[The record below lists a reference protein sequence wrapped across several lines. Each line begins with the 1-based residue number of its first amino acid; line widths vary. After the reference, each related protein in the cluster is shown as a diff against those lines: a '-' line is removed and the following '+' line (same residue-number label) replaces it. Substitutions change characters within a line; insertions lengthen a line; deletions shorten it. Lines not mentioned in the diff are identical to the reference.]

1 MQRIA
6 NSITS
11 TTTTTT
17 MNDVYTLENRNFV
30 VPEYVSARLVDAQR
44 SVSAAEGQL
53 AAPKRHEAK
62 RSVEGGNLGGARRLV
77 VRTKAVVDGIWDAR
91 QAVAPAHH
99 LLLPASASRKHS
111 YNQVYESLSQS
122 QRMAK
127 HIYEESARAL
137 KALLKEDEETMEKQ
151 QAQQQ
156 RAQAFCDS
164 SSSSSSSSDSESDS
178 ESDSGL
184 VNRRRARCE
193 NGESDEDCEERDD
206 SDDSDVVELARK
218 RLRRS

>member
-1 MQRIA
+1 
-6 NSITS
+6 
-11 TTTTTT
+11 

-30 VPEYVSARLVDAQR
+30 VPEYVCARLVDAQQ
-44 SVSAAEGQL
+44 SVAAAEAQL
-53 AAPKRHEAK
+53 AAAKQHEAK
-62 RSVEGGNLGGARRLV
+62 MSVEAEKLVEARRLV

-99 LLLPASASRKHS
+99 LLLPASASRKHT

-164 SSSSSSSSDSESDS
+164 SSSSSDSDSDSDSESDS

-184 VNRRRARCE
+184 VNRRRVRCE

-218 RLRRS
+218 RLRRT

>member
-1 MQRIA
+1 
-6 NSITS
+6 
-11 TTTTTT
+11 

-30 VPEYVSARLVDAQR
+30 VPEYVCARLVDAQR
-44 SVSAAEGQL
+44 SVAAAEAQL
-53 AAPKRHEAK
+53 AAAKQHEAK
-62 RSVEGGNLGGARRLV
+62 MSVEAEKLVEARRLV

-137 KALLKEDEETMEKQ
+137 KALLKEDEEIMEKQ

-206 SDDSDVVELARK
+206 SDDSDVIELARK

>member
-1 MQRIA
+1 
-6 NSITS
+6 
-11 TTTTTT
+11 

-30 VPEYVSARLVDAQR
+30 VPEYVCARLVDAQR
-44 SVSAAEGQL
+44 SVEAAEAQL
-53 AAPKRHEAK
+53 AAAKQHEAK
-62 RSVEGGNLGGARRLV
+62 MSVEAEKLVEARRLV

-99 LLLPASASRKHS
+99 LLLPASASRKHT

-206 SDDSDVVELARK
+206 SDDSDVIELARK